1 MGNWGN
7 EREKKGKRR
16 KRKRRGEEEEKE
28 RKNPAA
34 GREGAVLLSA
44 NGHLKK
50 AAGSNSHWKW
60 EK

>member
-1 MGNWGN
+1 MGNWGD

-16 KRKRRGEEEEKE
+16 KRKRRGEEEKE